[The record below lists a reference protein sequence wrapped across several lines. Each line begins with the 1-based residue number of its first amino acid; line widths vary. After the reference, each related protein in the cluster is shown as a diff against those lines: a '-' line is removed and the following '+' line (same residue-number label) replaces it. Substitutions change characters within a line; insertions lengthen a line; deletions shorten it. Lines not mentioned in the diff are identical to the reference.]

1 MLITNQHNLHQANQ
15 DNRCYKEEIM
25 IMKVKKMLAMA
36 AAAVMAA
43 SMVACGAATSSSEVS
58 SASTETSSAAEQS
71 SSAAEESSSTVPAG
85 NADEHTVEAIKA
97 SGKLVVTTEATYPP
111 FEFQNK
117 DGEIVGLDASLA
129 QALADDLGVELE
141 LQNIDFASVVTEVQA
156 GNADMAIAGLSP
168 TEDRKKSVDMSDLY
182 YGGGQVLLIL
192 EENAENFTTAES
204 LAGKTIATQKG
215 AIQETLMKEQ
225 FADST
230 PLLLPKFP
238 QCIQELKTG
247 TCDAVMIDSESAK
260 NYMKTTEGLA
270 ISEVPVETDPAE
282 NGNAIAVMKGN
293 EDLLAWVNERI
304 AEYAESGKIQEWY
317 DAAIAEADAAGVMG
331 E

>member
-1 MLITNQHNLHQANQ
+1 
-15 DNRCYKEEIM
+15 
-25 IMKVKKMLAMA
+25 MKLKKMLAMA
-36 AAAVMAA
+36 AAAAMAV
-43 SMVACGAATSSSEVS
+43 SMVACGSATSSS
-58 SASTETSSAAEQS
+58 ETSSAAEQS
-71 SSAAEESSSTVPAG
+71 SSAQESSSTVQAG
-85 NADEHTVEAIKA
+85 NVDDHTVEAIKA

-141 LQNIDFASVVTEVQA
+141 LQNIDFNSVVTEVQA

-168 TEDRKKSVDMSDLY
+168 TEERKESVDMSDLY
-182 YGGGQVLLIL
+182 YGGGQVLVIL
-192 EENAENFTTAES
+192 AENAEKFSTAES
-204 LAGKTIATQKG
+204 LAGATIATQKG
-215 AIQETLMKEQ
+215 AIQQTLMEEQ

-247 TCDAVMIDSESAK
+247 GCDAVMIDEESAK

-282 NGNAIAVMKGN
+282 NGNCIAVMKGN
-293 EDLLAWVNERI
+293 EDLLTWVNEKI
-304 AEYAESGKIQEWY
+304 AEYTESGKIQEWY
-317 DAAIAEADAAGVMG
+317 DAAIAEAEAAGVMG
-331 E
+331 